1 MAGSRSGATG
11 AGLVACA
18 AQAPSVERAAYTGR
32 AAGAANTRC
41 SHVSSH
47 VSSVRCHKAAAEE
60 EAATHGDGACGVR
73 ARQDAEAWEETA
85 TRAARVAATEAA
97 AARAADVEL
106 LAAVVAATAA
116 QRHAAAEAAREALEA
131 MEAEAARIAERE
143 RQAAAMV
150 EATAAAA
157 ATLRLEAIDS
167 EADAQMALQTP
178 NVQAVLQACKRGW
191 RSRGSASSRRT
202 TGAWRWSATG
212 SGGCTALAVTGGWTA
227 TTTPTSTP
235 SSTATST
242 LHGTG
247 DASRHGARQLL
258 LGTMK
263 PSTGEIVLGTTE
275 ALVEVSA
282 VKEEWVPLTKL
293 GQLGKTGKLHKVEEV
308 YLHSLAIK
316 EHQVLE
322 TLVPGLMGLT
332 AVLRE
337 SLEEEHRELE
347 VEQQHLEVDRAW

>member
-1 MAGSRSGATG
+1 MAGSRSGTTG
-11 AGLVACA
+11 EGLVACA

-32 AAGAANTRC
+32 AAGAANARC

-47 VSSVRCHKAAAEE
+47 VSKRAVPQGSGRGGGSSAQCGMWMLRVR
-60 EAATHGDGACGVR
+60 GDGACGVR

-97 AARAADVEL
+97 ATRAAEVEL

-116 QRHAAAEAAREALEA
+116 QRHAAAEATREALEA
-131 MEAEAARIAERE
+131 MEAEAARTAERE
-143 RQAAAMV
+143 RQAAVVA

-178 NVQAVLQACKRGW
+178 NVQAVLQACERGW
-191 RSRGSASSRRT
+191 RSRGSASSPRT

-227 TTTPTSTP
+227 TATPTSTP

-242 LHGTG
+242 LHGTA
-247 DASRHGARQLL
+247 DASRHSARQLL

-263 PSTGEIVLGTTE
+263 LSTGEIVLGTTE

-282 VKEEWVPLTKL
+282 VAAGERHISA
-293 GQLGKTGKLHKVEEV
+293 G
-308 YLHSLAIK
+308 
-316 EHQVLE
+316 
-322 TLVPGLMGLT
+322 
-332 AVLRE
+332 
-337 SLEEEHRELE
+337 HREL
-347 VEQQHLEVDRAW
+347 